1 MLQYVNIVKRE
12 LMKYPLSITTLMGII
27 YLSFFNTGGL
37 NTTSLFAHFDKF
49 AHFVMYAA
57 LCSILWYE
65 YYKSHTETDR
75 KRIFWGAIIA
85 PTLFSGAL
93 EVFQGCFT
101 EYRNGDFVD
110 FLFNAMG
117 VAFAALLAVYVVRPL
132 MARRTS

>member
-1 MLQYVNIVKRE
+1 
-12 LMKYPLSITTLMGII
+12 MKYPLSITTLMGII

-110 FLFNAMG
+110 FLFNEDIP
-117 VAFAALLAVYVVRPL
+117 VTLLGHVTKGELRLDDESFGYIEDYIQE
-132 MARRTS
+132 